1 MSLKDT
7 MPSPDIIDEIVLN
20 KAQDSEVTI
29 IEPGTNRYLPDM
41 KELWRFR
48 NLFYALVWR
57 NVRIRYKNTAL
68 GAVWILLQPFLQMLV
83 YTLVFGLWARIPVG
97 DIPYSVHVLSGLVL
111 LFFLTRVISE
121 SANVVR
127 GNQSL
132 TRKVYFPKLILPC
145 TVTASAMVDLCVTQL
160 LLLIIMTVQGVTP
173 EATIVLAPIFLLLV
187 VFWAFALSLWFSALG
202 IRFRDLTLLIPVMT
216 MLMMYM
222 SPVIYPITI
231 VPEYLLPIYALNP
244 MVGIVTGFRWAV
256 LGIEPFY
263 PWMLGV
269 TVVETLVVGI
279 TGLVYFV
286 RTERSFNDFL

>member
-1 MSLKDT
+1 MKDT

-57 NVRIRYKNTAL
+57 NVRIRYKNTTL

>member
-57 NVRIRYKNTAL
+57 NVRIRYKNTTL

>member
-7 MPSPDIIDEIVLN
+7 MPSPDIIDEIVLS

-57 NVRIRYKNTAL
+57 NVRIRYKNTTL